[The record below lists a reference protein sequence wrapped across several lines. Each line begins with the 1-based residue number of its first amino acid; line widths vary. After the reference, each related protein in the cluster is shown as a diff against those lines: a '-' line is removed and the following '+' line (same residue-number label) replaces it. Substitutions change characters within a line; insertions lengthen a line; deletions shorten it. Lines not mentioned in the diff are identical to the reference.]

1 MGNVVIPVITLKPK
15 EERRILRGHL
25 WVYRNEV
32 ASLPTLQD
40 GDVADVFSSSRR
52 FVGRGFYQQDG
63 GIAVRIIA
71 HHQHDIE
78 PVFFRERLSQ
88 ARILREQLFGGSS
101 VYRWVFGESDL
112 LPGLVID
119 RYDTVAVIQSD
130 CVFYERY
137 EEMLIKELLA
147 VQGVTSVMTRFSG
160 TKKWAGEKPDIVS
173 LLLDGV
179 RISLDFSETQKTGL
193 FLDQRC
199 NWRMMQRYATGKS
212 VLDGCC
218 YHGLWSIHAGLAD
231 AASVLGVDTSSSAID
246 HARRNCSLNGLET
259 CIFEQADIEE
269 KLAQGHS
276 YDVIVLDPPAF
287 AKHRAQTKKALS
299 RYENLNALA
308 MTALS
313 PGGILIACSCS
324 HFVSAEEFLEVL
336 KRAARTTGRHAQL
349 LEMHGAAPDHPV
361 LLTMPETA
369 YLKCAALRML

>member
-1 MGNVVIPVITLKPK
+1 V
-15 EERRILRGHL
+15 RGHL

-32 ASLPTLQD
+32 ASLPLLQD

-71 HHQHDIE
+71 QHQQDIDS
-78 PVFFRERLSQ
+78 VFFRERLAQ
-88 ARILREQLFGGSS
+88 ACGLREQLFGGSS

-119 RYDTVAVIQSD
+119 RYDTVAVMQSD
-130 CVFYERY
+130 CVFYERH
-137 EEMLIKELLA
+137 EETLIKELLA
-147 VQGVTSVMTRFSG
+147 VEGITSVMTRFSG
-160 TKKWAGEKPDIVS
+160 IKKWAGEKPSAVS

-179 RISLDFSETQKTGL
+179 QITLDFDETQKTGL

-199 NWRMMQRYATGKS
+199 NWRLMQRYAAGKS

-218 YHGLWSIHAGLAD
+218 YHGLWSIHAGLAG

-259 CIFEQADIEE
+259 CVFEQADIEG
-269 KLAQGHS
+269 KLAQGHA
-276 YDVIVLDPPAF
+276 YQVIVLDPPAF
-287 AKHRAQTKKALS
+287 AKHRAQTKKALA
-299 RYENLNALA
+299 RYENLNARA

-313 PGGILIACSCS
+313 PNGILITCSCS
-324 HFVSAEEFLEVL
+324 HFVSEEEFLEML

-349 LEMHGAAPDHPV
+349 LEMHGAAPDHPI
-361 LLTMPETA
+361 LLAMPETA
-369 YLKCAALRML
+369 YLKCAVLRII